1 MRVLF
6 GHRRGLPHTEC
17 GERAG
22 GHDLAPSGVVAPLGL
37 IRTVVFER
45 AVLHEFA
52 VEPAIARI
60 ADVFEEHAPQVRAD
74 LAYTSFVQCGYQF
87 VCHRQTTPQISP
99 ACRRCEH
106 LLHIKYVT
114 VHILNY
120 LPHSATPCRLQRVS
134 LYFNIF
140 QNVFQ
145 SRLHVF
151 SHVPLHISQ
160 CLSLPIMS
168 SRNILKATSRHSSGA
183 PLATRIIAYWD
194 S

>member
-17 GERAG
+17 GERAS
-22 GHDLAPSGVVAPLGL
+22 GHDLAPSGVVAPLGF

-87 VCHRQTTPQISP
+87 VCHCQTTPQISP
-99 ACRRCEH
+99 ACRRYEH

-120 LPHSATPCRLQRVS
+120 LPHSATPCQLQRVA
-134 LYFNIF
+134 LFQHFPERILITTACFFTRTVTYFT
-140 QNVFQ
+140 VFI
-145 SRLHVF
+145 VTD
-151 SHVPLHISQ
+151 
-160 CLSLPIMS
+160 
-168 SRNILKATSRHSSGA
+168 NA
-183 PLATRIIAYWD
+183 IAKHT
-194 S
+194 